1 MQHPFSKRIR
11 YRFEQFMAKGGSS
24 IFISLLIAFLVCF
37 AVIVL
42 IRGVILWFIGP
53 VEDYNTVSDFW
64 DHIWYTFLQMTD
76 PGNMY
81 QDSSTSAWIRVT
93 TVIAGFTGVILL
105 SALIAFITTALDNLL
120 YEFRKGRGIILEKDY
135 TLILGWNERVIDI
148 LRELII
154 ANESENY
161 ASIVILSSTPKEEM
175 DDFIFKRTPNTKTTK
190 IITSNGDSSNINE
203 LRRIN
208 AVDAKSIIVMAS
220 CPDSAPYEDKLLSD
234 TYAIK
239 TIMAMITLQN
249 GENQLPIIT
258 EIFTQQK
265 RHIVNFFDDP
275 NIIALDSWDIMGKLL
290 VQTSLTSGLE
300 MVYNEIL
307 SFDLSEVYFH
317 HANWGNT
324 PFGDLPYHF
333 ADGVPLGI
341 HKADGTL
348 ILRPDDDT
356 ILDEDD
362 EILILADD
370 DSTIFFNESK
380 LFEPIELPYTAQ
392 SLEKRSKRI
401 LILGWHDIG
410 NIFVRESDEYLKEG
424 SEFDVMIK
432 EPSEEIMQ
440 HIKEIDE
447 EYPDIKITLHKENT
461 LDIENLSKLNPYT
474 YDNIIILSQD
484 PEEKSAEKIDSDTLM
499 ILLLLRKIAKIEK
512 INVRKSKTKIITQVL
527 NSDNQDLIIQ
537 TDVDDF
543 IISNKLITM
552 ILAQL
557 SEEPQ
562 IKKLYDDIFQEDG
575 SEIYVKPASLYF
587 EELPMKASFA
597 SIMGQARKRE
607 EICLGLRFGDL
618 SKDANANFGVI
629 LNPQKDEVFEI
640 GENDFL
646 VVLAEDEL

>member
-1 MQHPFSKRIR
+1 
-11 YRFEQFMAKGGSS
+11 
-24 IFISLLIAFLVCF
+24 
-37 AVIVL
+37 
-42 IRGVILWFIGP
+42 
-53 VEDYNTVSDFW
+53 
-64 DHIWYTFLQMTD
+64 
-76 PGNMY
+76 
-81 QDSSTSAWIRVT
+81 
-93 TVIAGFTGVILL
+93 
-105 SALIAFITTALDNLL
+105 
-120 YEFRKGRGIILEKDY
+120 
-135 TLILGWNERVIDI
+135 
-148 LRELII
+148 
-154 ANESENY
+154 
-161 ASIVILSSTPKEEM
+161 
-175 DDFIFKRTPNTKTTK
+175 
-190 IITSNGDSSNINE
+190 
-203 LRRIN
+203 
-208 AVDAKSIIVMAS
+208 
-220 CPDSAPYEDKLLSD
+220 
-234 TYAIK
+234 
-239 TIMAMITLQN
+239 
-249 GENQLPIIT
+249 
-258 EIFTQQK
+258 
-265 RHIVNFFDDP
+265 
-275 NIIALDSWDIMGKLL
+275 
-290 VQTSLTSGLE
+290 
-300 MVYNEIL
+300 
-307 SFDLSEVYFH
+307 
-317 HANWGNT
+317 
-324 PFGDLPYHF
+324 
-333 ADGVPLGI
+333 
-341 HKADGTL
+341 
-348 ILRPDDDT
+348 
-356 ILDEDD
+356 
-362 EILILADD
+362 
-370 DSTIFFNESK
+370 
-380 LFEPIELPYTAQ
+380 
-392 SLEKRSKRI
+392 
-401 LILGWHDIG
+401 
-410 NIFVRESDEYLKEG
+410 
-424 SEFDVMIK
+424 MIK
-432 EPSEEIMQ
+432 EPSEEIIQ

-474 YDNIIILSQD
+474 YDNIIILSQN

>member
-175 DDFIFKRTPNTKTTK
+175 DDFIFKRLPTTKTTK

-290 VQTSLTSGLE
+290 VQSSLTSGLE

-317 HANWGNT
+317 HANWGKT
-324 PFGDLPYHF
+324 SFGDLPYHF

-461 LDIENLSKLNPYT
+461 LDIDNLSKLNPYT

-587 EELPMKASFA
+587 EELPMKANFA

-618 SKDANANFGVI
+618 SKDAKANFGVS

>member
-1 MQHPFSKRIR
+1 MR

-37 AVIVL
+37 FLIVL
-42 IRGVILWFIGP
+42 IRAVILWIIGP
-53 VEDYNTVSDFW
+53 IPDYNTVHSFW

-81 QDSSTSAWIRVT
+81 QDSEATGWIRLT
-93 TVIAGFTGVILL
+93 TVLAGFTGVILL

-120 YEFRKGRGIILEKDY
+120 YEFRKGRGAILEKDY

-154 ANESENY
+154 ANESESY
-161 ASIVILSSTPKEEM
+161 ACVVIVANEDKEVM
-175 DDFIFKRTPNTKTTK
+175 DDFISKRLSNTGHTK
-190 IITSNGDSSNINE
+190 IITSKGDSSNINE
-203 LRRIN
+203 LKRVN
-208 AVDAKSIIVMAS
+208 AVDAKSIIVLAS
-220 CPDSAPYEDKLLSD
+220 CSDNASMDEKLLSD

-239 TIMAMITLQN
+239 TIMAMLTLQN
-249 GENQLPIIT
+249 GKNELPIIT
-258 EIFTQQK
+258 EIFTQEK
-265 RHIVNFFDDP
+265 RAIVDFFEDE

-307 SFDLSEVYFH
+307 SFDLSEVYFYQ
-317 HANWGNT
+317 ADWKGIQ
-324 PFGDLPYHF
+324 FGEMPYHF
-333 ADGVPLGI
+333 VDGIPLGI

-348 ILRPDDDT
+348 MLRPEDDT
-356 ILDEDD
+356 ILEDDD

-370 DSTIFFNESK
+370 NSTIDFKQEK
-380 LFEPIELPYTAQ
+380 LFTPKDLEFELSTM
-392 SLEKRSKRI
+392 EKKSKKI
-401 LILGWHDIG
+401 LIIGWHDIG
-410 NIFVRESDEYLKEG
+410 NIFVRECDDYLKAG
-424 SEFDVMIK
+424 SAFDVMIQY
-432 EPSEEIMQ
+432 PSEQIIE
-440 HIKEIDE
+440 HIREIDE
-447 EYPDIKITLHKENT
+447 EYPNIKITLHQENT
-461 LDIENLSKLNPYT
+461 LSIDNLRRLNPYS
-474 YDNIIILSQD
+474 YDNIIILSQN
-484 PEEKSAEKIDSDTLM
+484 PEELSAERIDSDTLM
-499 ILLLLRKIAKIEK
+499 ILLLLRKIAHEEGIDKLETH
-512 INVRKSKTKIITQVL
+512 TKIITQVL

-557 SEEPQ
+557 SEEPK

-587 EELPMKASFA
+587 KEFPVRCDFA
-597 SIMGQARKRE
+597 SILGQARKRD
-607 EICLGLRFGDL
+607 EICLGYRIASL
-618 SKDANANFGVI
+618 SKDADENFGVK
-629 LNPQKDEVFEI
+629 LNPAKDAIIELES
-640 GENDFL
+640 NDFL